1 MNQKYDRKL
10 TENIDQIDSN
20 YVSKVL
26 SNNVKGV
33 KKRID
38 VPLYQR
44 PYTWKREKVDAL
56 FEDLINH
63 HKEKSNKAYYLGQ
76 LVFIKN
82 PKADTLEVLDG
93 QQRLTT
99 LYIFINALI
108 NCMEKLKREIK
119 ADSGFSKEDIESW
132 NDLIE
137 EEIDLLYE
145 HIIAGYNETETKDGE
160 EIPKETEIKFLPY
173 YEDDREHFNFLF
185 KQGSII
191 DFEDIRNKKKINKRH
206 KIVVAGFALYDNINT
221 HCSSAVKDK
230 GDNDLF
236 FKEKFHELKCIKNIL
251 LGDFIEVSYT
261 VLEPG
266 IEFTIF
272 ETLND
277 RGEDL
282 NGYDLTRNLMLNIAG
297 KPHISQRKET
307 LSVFDKTIKTNCSP
321 KRNFSET
328 EAVKLMLAIWN
339 MSNEGKVSAGK
350 YMKSFIKFVRKGEP
364 EGSFEKK
371 GPLAPKRFI
380 SYLYKL
386 RDCSYAYSELLNPET
401 KIKELDFGTKT
412 QRDNLW
418 KKVYLYKKTNAKQHV
433 PIYLALRFK
442 NADLSTIIKYQNLIE
457 KIYVNFILL
466 SKKSPSLIES
476 EMSRIA
482 YAVYTT
488 ETKELDNLYSTHLEN
503 IKNFAKENKVN
514 LEGFI
519 EDFALLKANN
529 SISTYLLLNIV
540 LAQPGLEDTNITSTL
555 TLEHVLPERADFE
568 KESDN
573 WFDPGFLTKNGQ
585 NKSLNEEIFNDYLDR
600 IGNHT
605 ILVNADNIDLS
616 NKPYDYK
623 LNTYKKYG
631 SDKITNGTTD
641 LSVSKFNKWNA
652 DAIEKRQKALAVEAK
667 KIWGF

>member
-44 PYTWKREKVDAL
+44 SYTWKREKVSVL

-82 PKADTLEVLDG
+82 TSTDTIEVLDG

-119 ADSGFSKEDIESW
+119 ADSGFSKEVVKSW
-132 NDLIE
+132 NDSIE

-145 HIIAGYNETETKDGE
+145 HIIAGYNETEFIDGE
-160 EIPKETEIKFLPY
+160 ERPKETENKFLPY

-185 KQGSII
+185 KRGSII
-191 DFEDIRNKKKINKRH
+191 DFDAVRDKKKIRKMH
-206 KIVVAGFALYDNINT
+206 KIIVAGFTLYENINA
-221 HCSSAVKDK
+221 HCSSAVKDR
-230 GDNDLF
+230 GNNDLLF
-236 FKEKFHELKCIKNIL
+236 REKFHELKCIKNIL

-297 KPHISQRKET
+297 KSHINKRPET

-350 YMKSFIKFVRKGEP
+350 YMKKFIEFVRHVEP
-364 EGSFEKK
+364 EGNFERKK
-371 GPLAPKRFI
+371 PNAVERFS
-380 SYLYKL
+380 SYLKKL
-386 RDCSYAYSELLNPET
+386 EDCSYAYSELLSPE
-401 KIKELDFGTKT
+401 KIKNLDFGTKT
-412 QRDNLW
+412 EKKILW
-418 KKVYLYKKTNAKQHV
+418 QKVYLFKKTNTKQHI

-442 NADLSTIIKYQNLIE
+442 NADLSTIIKYQKLIE

-476 EMSRIA
+476 EMSSIA
-482 YAVYTT
+482 HDIYTT
-488 ETKELDNLYSTHLEN
+488 ETKELDNLHNTHLDD

-514 LEGFI
+514 FESFI
-519 EDFALLKANN
+519 DDFTLLKANN
-529 SISTYLLLNIV
+529 SVSTYLLLNIV
-540 LAQPGLEDTNITSTL
+540 LAQPGLDIDITSTL
-555 TLEHVLPERADFE
+555 TLEHVMPERADFE
-568 KESDN
+568 KEGDN
-573 WFDPGFLTKNGQ
+573 WFDPGFLKKNGQ
-585 NKSLNEEIFNDYLDR
+585 DKNLSEEIFDDYLDR

-605 ILVNADNIDLS
+605 ILLNADNIDLS
-616 NKPYDYK
+616 NKSYDYK
-623 LNTYKKYG
+623 LNTYKKDG
-631 SDKITNGTTD
+631 SSKITNGTTD